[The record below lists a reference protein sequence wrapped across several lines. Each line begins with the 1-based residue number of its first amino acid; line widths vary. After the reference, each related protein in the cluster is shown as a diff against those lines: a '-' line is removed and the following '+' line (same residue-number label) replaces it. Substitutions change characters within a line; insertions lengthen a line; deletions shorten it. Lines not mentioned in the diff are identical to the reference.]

1 MVFYRGFKESID
13 NFPPEERLAIYEA
26 IMEYALNGTLPDLS
40 GGSIKLIWPLIQ
52 PQLDAN
58 RGRRKNGRK
67 GGAPRKT
74 NGSDNGTTTGYS
86 KALTTGSHSSQPN
99 ENENENVNE
108 NGDAN
113 NPRFCYFCSIMV
125 SVRRNYE
132 ANSVWRK
139 SRLTEKWPEN

>member
-1 MVFYRGFKESID
+1 MFYRGFKESID
-13 NFPPEERLAIYEA
+13 NCPQEERLAIYEA
-26 IMEYALNGTLPDLS
+26 IVEYALDGTPPDLS
-40 GGSIKLIWPLIQ
+40 GGSIKVIWPLIG

-58 RGRRKNGRK
+58 RTKRKNGRK

-108 NGDAN
+108 NGDSGVIHSFDDI
-113 NPRFCYFCSIMV
+113 PR
-125 SVRRNYE
+125 
-132 ANSVWRK
+132 
-139 SRLTEKWPEN
+139 